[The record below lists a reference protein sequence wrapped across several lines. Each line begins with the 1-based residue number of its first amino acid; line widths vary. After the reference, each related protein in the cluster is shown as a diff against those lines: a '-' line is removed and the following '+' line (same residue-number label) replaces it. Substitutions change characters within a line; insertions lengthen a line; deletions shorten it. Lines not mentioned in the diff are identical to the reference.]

1 MTVKIQ
7 LLIFFTRSLMEVA
20 RKQTTI
26 EPPKVDT
33 TGVALLAPRSHFTQL
48 VALERQMDSG
58 AAVSETE
65 ELEKAIRT
73 DLATYSSDIAIH
85 AVDGGQYD
93 LGDEIGTVSVGL
105 VRGVRVQLDY
115 TSLVF

>member
-1 MTVKIQ
+1 
-7 LLIFFTRSLMEVA
+7 MEVA

-26 EPPKVDT
+26 EPPKVET
-33 TGVALLAPRSHFTQL
+33 TGIALLAPHSHFTQL
-48 VALERQMDSG
+48 IALERQMDSG

-65 ELEKAIRT
+65 DLEKAIRT

-105 VRGVRVQLDY
+105 VRGVWVQLDCM
-115 TSLVF
+115 LRVF

>member
-1 MTVKIQ
+1 
-7 LLIFFTRSLMEVA
+7 
-20 RKQTTI
+20 
-26 EPPKVDT
+26 
-33 TGVALLAPRSHFTQL
+33 
-48 VALERQMDSG
+48 MDSG

-73 DLATYSSDIAIH
+73 DLATYSSDIAIQ

-105 VRGVRVQLDY
+105 VRGVCVWY
-115 TSLVF
+115 AT